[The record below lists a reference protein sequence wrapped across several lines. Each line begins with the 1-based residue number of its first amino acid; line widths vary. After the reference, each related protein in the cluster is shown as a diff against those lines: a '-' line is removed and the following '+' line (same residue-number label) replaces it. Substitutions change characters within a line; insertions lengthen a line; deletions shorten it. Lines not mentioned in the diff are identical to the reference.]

1 MYVCLCMYY
10 VCMFVGILIINVV
23 TLGST
28 NSSRRK
34 ERRVIS
40 SMEVKG
46 AFALGG
52 EVRRLQI
59 IYFLSH
65 RMGRVDHPH
74 LIRVHHLTRTG
85 VYLRGS
91 NQYLSYI
98 YASSFVQVFD
108 TVLCNI

>member
-1 MYVCLCMYY
+1 
-10 VCMFVGILIINVV
+10 
-23 TLGST
+23 
-28 NSSRRK
+28 
-34 ERRVIS
+34 
-40 SMEVKG
+40 MEVKG
-46 AFALGG
+46 AFGLGG

-74 LIRVHHLTRTG
+74 LIRVLHLTRNG

-91 NQYLSYI
+91 DQHLSYI

-108 TVLCNI
+108 TVLCNIWDDVCLMINELLNQFMMMVSIVVVCL

>member
-1 MYVCLCMYY
+1 
-10 VCMFVGILIINVV
+10 
-23 TLGST
+23 
-28 NSSRRK
+28 
-34 ERRVIS
+34 
-40 SMEVKG
+40 MEVKG